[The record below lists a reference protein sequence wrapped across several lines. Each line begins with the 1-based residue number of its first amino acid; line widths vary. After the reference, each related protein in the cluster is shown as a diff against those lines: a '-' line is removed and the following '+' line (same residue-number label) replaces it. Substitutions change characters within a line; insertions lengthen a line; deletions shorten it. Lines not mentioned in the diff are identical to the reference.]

1 LSTGREVGKGR
12 EIIGCTKEESKS
24 ESSIKESGTI
34 MEQNANS
41 LQNSQIREK
50 YSFTRNSSLQGNIV
64 LQHNGGAI
72 ICSNNSNYAFY

>member
-1 LSTGREVGKGR
+1 MSTGREVGKGR

-41 LQNSQIREK
+41 LQSSQIREK
-50 YSFTRNSSLQGNIV
+50 YSFAVIAVYRGTLYCNITV
-64 LQHNGGAI
+64 LL
-72 ICSNNSNYAFY
+72 

>member
-1 LSTGREVGKGR
+1 
-12 EIIGCTKEESKS
+12 
-24 ESSIKESGTI
+24 

-72 ICSNNSNYAFY
+72 ICSNNSNYAFYWFGNTFNRSSHTSCVTNH